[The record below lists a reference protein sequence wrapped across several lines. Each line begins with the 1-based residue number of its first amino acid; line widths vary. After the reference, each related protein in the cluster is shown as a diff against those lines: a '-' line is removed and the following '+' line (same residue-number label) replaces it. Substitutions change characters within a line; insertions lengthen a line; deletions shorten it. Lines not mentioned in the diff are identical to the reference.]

1 MRLSALIDDLT
12 AIYEQYGD
20 IDVVSSK
27 NREYARNYGFMM
39 CSDNILIHTDG
50 TIGIDIEDDRAYL
63 ENRIPLDEKW
73 LNQ

>member
-1 MRLSALIDDLT
+1 
-12 AIYEQYGD
+12 
-20 IDVVSSK
+20 
-27 NREYARNYGFMM
+27 M

-50 TIGIDIEDDRAYL
+50 TIGIDIEDDIAYL